1 MEEGDMSK
9 DRDRMVYK
17 RDDGKWANKRNDADK
32 ASSLHDTQREA
43 EQAARDMLKNQGG
56 GELITKGLDGKIRSK
71 DTIAPG
77 SDPNPPKDKEN

>member
-1 MEEGDMSK
+1 MSK

-17 RDDGKWANKRNDADK
+17 RSDGNWVNKRNDAEK
-32 ASSLHDTQREA
+32 ASSLHETQKDA
-43 EQAARDMLKNQGG
+43 EKAARDMLSNQGG

-77 SDPNPPKDKEN
+77 NDPNPPKDFEH